1 MKNHCYWRRI
11 LAVFTMVL
19 ATSAFAEGTKPTVP
33 PVEKPDEDNLICYQ
47 NKITGRY
54 ETMNREANKDW
65 VVMHEGACTE
75 CEGKTT
81 DDCEEEDE
89 EA

>member
-1 MKNHCYWRRI
+1 MKKHSYWCRI
-11 LAVFTMVL
+11 LVILTLIFAVP
-19 ATSAFAEGTKPTVP
+19 AFAGKSKPAQP
-33 PVEKPDEDNLICYQ
+33 PVEKPDEDHLICYK
-47 NKITGRY
+47 NNITGRY
-54 ETMNREANKDW
+54 ETMNREANQDW
-65 VVMHEGACTE
+65 TVVHEGACTE